1 MAIIVKSNGNEAVPD
16 DERLADVKEKIRTD
30 RGRTKEDAE
39 IYVVQLQQRVRK
51 YERRYEMT
59 SHSMLEILKVG
70 GLQET
75 RDISLWAWT
84 WLTLQRLNKETPT
97 TGIR

>member
-1 MAIIVKSNGNEAVPD
+1 MAIIVKRNGNDVVPD
-16 DERLADVKEKIRTD
+16 DERLADIKEKIRTGL
-30 RGRTKEDAE
+30 GRTKEDAE

-59 SHSMLEILKVG
+59 SPSMIKMLKVG